1 MPLPK
6 AMECPK
12 TEEELIF
19 YTVQDHNDTMFKK
32 LSPKTR
38 EKIMEADEMQIGSG
52 ANTEESIHDYSPDKI
67 GDKHRVAIEDVPF

>member
-6 AMECPK
+6 GMECPK
-12 TEEELIF
+12 TDEELIF
-19 YTVQDHNDTMFKK
+19 YTVQEHNESMFQK

-52 ANTEESIHDYSPDKI
+52 SNTEESIHDHSPDRI
-67 GDKHRVAIEDVPF
+67 